1 MQVLHAEFSFW
12 SLLFVARWFFWTY
25 ALDVWR
31 CFGRWLIVFIYESTF
46 LVPHHGLWVNWMLNQ
61 LTVLWPVSVQRE
73 KTSAGF
79 FIPDS
84 VQPFPTQVHLPN
96 PLIHILTKQYTK
108 KTSRLVLHY
117 ISLPKPLYFR
127 LLAFFCFLLS
137 LSDLKILQLRKSE
150 YLLST

>member
-1 MQVLHAEFSFW
+1 
-12 SLLFVARWFFWTY
+12 
-25 ALDVWR
+25 
-31 CFGRWLIVFIYESTF
+31 
-46 LVPHHGLWVNWMLNQ
+46 MLNQ

-108 KTSRLVLHY
+108 DFQVSAALHILTKTL
-117 ISLPKPLYFR
+117 IF
-127 LLAFFCFLLS
+127 
-137 LSDLKILQLRKSE
+137 
-150 YLLST
+150 